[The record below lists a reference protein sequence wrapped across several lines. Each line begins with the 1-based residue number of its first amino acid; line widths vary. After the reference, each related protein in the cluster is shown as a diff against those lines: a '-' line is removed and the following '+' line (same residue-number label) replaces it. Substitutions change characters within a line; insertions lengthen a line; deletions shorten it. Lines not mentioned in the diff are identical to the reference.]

1 MNSIPDALVKNLSNI
16 DFRYLSQEFI
26 GKLLEL
32 VKQKGVSE
40 EDCLH
45 AVNVWNM
52 FKINAMGDYHDLYLK
67 KDVLLLADQKFI
79 NVCLEHYELDLCHY
93 LSNYG
98 LSEAA
103 MFKMASVEL
112 ELISGIDMYL
122 FVEKGMR
129 GVYGG
134 VNNLFQT

>member
-40 EDCLH
+40 EDYLH
-45 AVNVWNM
+45 AVNVWNL

-79 NVCLEHYELDLCHY
+79 NVYLEHYELDLCHY
-93 LSNYG
+93 LSNHG
-98 LSEAA
+98 LS
-103 MFKMASVEL
+103 
-112 ELISGIDMYL
+112 
-122 FVEKGMR
+122 
-129 GVYGG
+129 
-134 VNNLFQT
+134 

>member
-79 NVCLEHYELDLCHY
+79 NVCLEHYKLDLCHY

-98 LSEAA
+98 LS
-103 MFKMASVEL
+103 
-112 ELISGIDMYL
+112 
-122 FVEKGMR
+122 
-129 GVYGG
+129 
-134 VNNLFQT
+134 